1 MKKLLIIMTVL
12 VMIFSTTALFAGDEN
27 NVRNEYSKQ
36 EMKNNPGNGEQVRQQ
51 IKDRERV
58 QERDFTDEDG
68 DGICD
73 NCDGDGPNQ
82 QGNMNQNQNRNT
94 KQNKKGNG
102 ECNQP
107 KTNRQNGDGS
117 PKGNK

>member
-73 NCDGDGPNQ
+73 NCDGDGLN
-82 QGNMNQNQNRNT
+82 QGNMNQNKNRNT